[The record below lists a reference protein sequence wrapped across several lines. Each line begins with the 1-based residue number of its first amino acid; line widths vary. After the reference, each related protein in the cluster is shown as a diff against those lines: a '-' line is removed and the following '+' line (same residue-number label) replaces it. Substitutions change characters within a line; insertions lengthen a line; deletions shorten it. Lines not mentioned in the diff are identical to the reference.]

1 VSAAGAWDLS
11 GRVVLVTGAGKG
23 LGRGAALK
31 LAAAGAQ
38 VLLVSRTAADL
49 DAVAAEIEAAGGL
62 AEPCVGDVTDPDEL
76 EAVVRRAEELGV
88 LRGCVCGAGTNI
100 TGPAVD
106 YALDDWDAL
115 FAINVRA
122 TFTTAR
128 AVGASM
134 LRRGVDGSIVTLS
147 SQMGTVGFPGR
158 VAYCATKHAVEGMT
172 KALAVEW
179 AAEGVR
185 VNAVAPTF
193 VDTPMTR
200 PMFED
205 ESFRA
210 EVMRRLPTGRL
221 ATIEEVSDAIL
232 YLSCDASR
240 SVTGHVLR
248 VDGGWTAW

>member
-1 VSAAGAWDLS
+1 VSAAGAWDMS

-23 LGRGAALK
+23 LGRGAALR

-38 VLLVSRTAADL
+38 VLLVSRTFADL
-49 DAVAAEIEAAGGL
+49 EACAAEIEAAGGA
-62 AEPCVGDVTDPDEL
+62 AEALVADVTDPGEV
-76 EAVVRRAEELGV
+76 AAAVRRAEALGE
-88 LRGCVCGAGTNI
+88 LRGCVCCAGTNV

-106 YALDDWDAL
+106 YSLEDWDRL

-122 TFTTAR
+122 TFATAR
-128 AVGASM
+128 AVGASI
-134 LRRGVDGSIVTLS
+134 LARGAEGSIVTLS

-158 VAYCATKHAVEGMT
+158 VAYCSTKHAVEGMT

-179 AAEGVR
+179 AAQRVR

-205 ESFRA
+205 EEFRA
-210 EVMRRLPTGRL
+210 EVFARLPTRRL
-221 ATIEEVSDAIL
+221 ATVEEVAEAVAYLASDA
-232 YLSCDASR
+232 SG